1 MPEVLTQPVND
12 KIAQIF
18 RTYLGGADALRLNL
32 HADVGNPYSGFVN
45 IGEKEGAGI
54 VRR

>member
-1 MPEVLTQPVND
+1 MPQKPL
-12 KIAQIF
+12 
-18 RTYLGGADALRLNL
+18 RRSADALRLNL